1 VSLATESREAIID
14 ALSGNGYKV
23 YDTVP
28 ATPITPSV
36 VCVPDSPWIR
46 PNRLGSNLNYE
57 VRWRILVNINARV
70 NDSATKATEDAI
82 DALLVV
88 LPDTVLVEVINAPQ
102 LLSLGA
108 QGTVMST
115 EINVSMQMREG

>member
-1 VSLATESREAIID
+1 MSLATESRETIIA
-14 ALSGNGYKV
+14 ALTGHGYKI

-36 VCVPDSPWIR
+36 VCVPVSPWIR
-46 PNRLGSNLNYE
+46 PSRLGSNLNYE

-70 NDSATKATEDAI
+70 NESATKSTEDAI
-82 DALLVV
+82 DALLVE
-88 LPDTVLVEVINAPQ
+88 LPNTVLVDVINAPQ

-108 QGTVMST
+108 QGTVLST
-115 EINVSMQMREG
+115 EINVSMQMKG

>member
-1 VSLATESREAIID
+1 MSLATESREAIID

>member
-1 VSLATESREAIID
+1 VSLATESREAIVA
-14 ALSGNGYKV
+14 ALTGHGYKI

-46 PNRLGSNLNYE
+46 PSRLGSNLNYE
-57 VRWRILVNINARV
+57 IRWRILININARV
-70 NDSATKATEDAI
+70 NESATKATEDAI
-82 DALLVV
+82 DALLVE
-88 LPDTVLVEVINAPQ
+88 LPDTVLVELINAPQ
-102 LLSLGA
+102 LLSIGA

-115 EINVSMQMREG
+115 EINVSMQMKEG

>member
-1 VSLATESREAIID
+1 MSLATESREAIID

-57 VRWRILVNINARV
+57 VRWRILVNINARI

-115 EINVSMQMREG
+115 EISVSMQMREG

>member
-1 VSLATESREAIID
+1 VSLATESRETLIA
-14 ALSGNGYKV
+14 ALTDNGYKV

-57 VRWRILVNINARV
+57 VRWRILININARI

-115 EINVSMQMREG
+115 EINVSMQMKEG

>member
-1 VSLATESREAIID
+1 VSLATESREVIIA
-14 ALSGNGYKV
+14 ALTGNGYKV

-57 VRWRILVNINARV
+57 IKWRILININARV
-70 NDSATKATEDAI
+70 NESATKATEDAI
-82 DALLVV
+82 DTLLVA

-115 EINVSMQMREG
+115 EISVSM

>member
-1 VSLATESREAIID
+1 VSLATESRETIIA
-14 ALSGNGYKV
+14 ALTGHGYKI

-46 PNRLGSNLNYE
+46 PSRLGSNLNYE

-70 NDSATKATEDAI
+70 NESATKSTEDAI
-82 DALLVV
+82 DALLVE
-88 LPDTVLVEVINAPQ
+88 LPNTVLVDVINAPQ

-108 QGTVMST
+108 QGTVLST
-115 EINVSMQMREG
+115 EINVSMQMKG

>member
-1 VSLATESREAIID
+1 VSLATESRETIIA
-14 ALSGNGYKV
+14 ALTGHGYKV

-46 PNRLGSNLNYE
+46 PSRLGSNLNYE

-70 NDSATKATEDAI
+70 NESATKSTEDAI

-88 LPDTVLVEVINAPQ
+88 LPDTVLVDLVNAPQ

-115 EINVSMQMREG
+115 EINVSMQMKEG

>member
-1 VSLATESREAIID
+1 VSLATESRETIIA
-14 ALSGNGYKV
+14 ALTGHGYKI

-28 ATPITPSV
+28 ATPVTPSV

-70 NDSATKATEDAI
+70 NESATKSTEDAI

-88 LPDTVLVEVINAPQ
+88 LPNTVLVDLVNAPQ

-115 EINVSMQMREG
+115 EINVSMQMKES

>member
-14 ALSGNGYKV
+14 ALSGNGYKF

-57 VRWRILVNINARV
+57 IKWRILININARV
-70 NDSATKATEDAI
+70 NESATKATEDAI
-82 DALLVV
+82 DTLLVA

-115 EINVSMQMREG
+115 EISVSMQMKEG

>member
-1 VSLATESREAIID
+1 MSLATESRETIIT

-46 PNRLGSNLNYE
+46 PSRLGSNLNYE
-57 VRWRILVNINARV
+57 IRWRILININARV
-70 NDSATKATEDAI
+70 NESATIATEDAI
-82 DALLVV
+82 DALLVAF
-88 LPDTVLVEVINAPQ
+88 PNTVSVEVINAPQ

-115 EINVSMQMREG
+115 EINVSMQMKEG

>member
-1 VSLATESREAIID
+1 MSLATESRELIVA
-14 ALSGNGYKV
+14 ALTGNGYKV

-46 PNRLGSNLNYE
+46 PSRLGSNLNYE
-57 VRWRILVNINARV
+57 IRWRILVNINARV
-70 NDSATKATEDAI
+70 NESATKATEDAI
-82 DALLVV
+82 DTLVAAL
-88 LPDTVLVEVINAPQ
+88 PNTVLVEVINAPQ
-102 LLSLGA
+102 LLSIGA

-115 EINVSMQMREG
+115 EINVTMQMKEG

>member
-1 VSLATESREAIID
+1 VSLATESRETIIA
-14 ALSGNGYKV
+14 ALTGHGYKI

-46 PNRLGSNLNYE
+46 PSRLGSNLNYE

-70 NDSATKATEDAI
+70 NESATKSTEDAI

-88 LPDTVLVEVINAPQ
+88 LPNTVLVDLVNAPQ

-115 EINVSMQMREG
+115 EINVSMQMKES

>member
-1 VSLATESREAIID
+1 MSLATESRETLIA
-14 ALSGNGYKV
+14 ALTGNGYKV

-46 PNRLGSNLNYE
+46 PSRLGSNLNYE
-57 VRWRILVNINARV
+57 IRWRILININARV
-70 NDSATKATEDAI
+70 NESATKATEDAI
-82 DALLVV
+82 DTLLVAF
-88 LPDTVLVEVINAPQ
+88 PNTVSVEVINAPQ

-115 EINVSMQMREG
+115 EINVSMQMKEG

>member
-1 VSLATESREAIID
+1 MSLATDSRETIIA
-14 ALSGNGYKV
+14 ALTGNGYKV

-46 PNRLGSNLNYE
+46 PNRMGSNLNYE
-57 VRWRILVNINARV
+57 IRWRILVNINARV
-70 NDSATKATEDAI
+70 NESATKATEDAI
-82 DALLVV
+82 DTLLVV
-88 LPDTVLVEVINAPQ
+88 LPNTVLVDVINAPQ

-115 EINVSMQMREG
+115 EINVSMQMKEG

>member
-1 VSLATESREAIID
+1 MSRATESRETLIA
-14 ALSGNGYKV
+14 ALTGNGYKV

-46 PNRLGSNLNYE
+46 PSRLGSNLNYE
-57 VRWRILVNINARV
+57 IRWRILININARV
-70 NDSATKATEDAI
+70 NESATKATEDAI
-82 DALLVV
+82 DALLVE
-88 LPDTVLVEVINAPQ
+88 LPDTVLVELINAPQ
-102 LLSLGA
+102 LLSIGA

-115 EINVSMQMREG
+115 EINVSMQMKEG

>member
-1 VSLATESREAIID
+1 MSLATESRELIVA
-14 ALSGNGYKV
+14 ALTGHGYKV

-46 PNRLGSNLNYE
+46 PSRLGSNLNYE
-57 VRWRILVNINARV
+57 IRWRILININARV
-70 NDSATKATEDAI
+70 NDSATKSTEDAI
-82 DALLVV
+82 DTLLVA
-88 LPDTVLVEVINAPQ
+88 LPNTVLVDSISAPQ

-115 EINVSMQMREG
+115 EINVTMQMKEV

>member
-1 VSLATESREAIID
+1 MSLATESREAIIT

-70 NDSATKATEDAI
+70 NESATKATEDAI
-82 DALLVV
+82 DTLLVA
-88 LPDTVLVEVINAPQ
+88 LPNTVLVDVINAPQ

-115 EINVSMQMREG
+115 EINVSMQMKES

>member
-1 VSLATESREAIID
+1 MSLATESREAIVT
-14 ALSGNGYKV
+14 ALTGNGYKV
-23 YDTVP
+23 YETVP
-28 ATPITPSV
+28 ATPLTPSV

-70 NDSATKATEDAI
+70 NESATKATEDAI
-82 DALLVV
+82 DTLLVA
-88 LPDTVLVEVINAPQ
+88 LPNSVLVDVINAPQ

-115 EINVSMQMREG
+115 EINVSMQMKEG

>member
-1 VSLATESREAIID
+1 MSLATESREAIVT
-14 ALSGNGYKV
+14 ALTGNGYKV
-23 YDTVP
+23 YETVP

-70 NDSATKATEDAI
+70 NESATKATEDAI
-82 DALLVV
+82 DTLLVA
-88 LPDTVLVEVINAPQ
+88 LPNTVLVDVINAPQ

-115 EINVSMQMREG
+115 EINVSMQMKES

>member
-1 VSLATESREAIID
+1 MSLATESREAIIT

-57 VRWRILVNINARV
+57 IRWRILVNINARV
-70 NDSATKATEDAI
+70 NESATKATEDAI
-82 DALLVV
+82 DTLLVA
-88 LPDTVLVEVINAPQ
+88 LPNTVLVDVINAPQ

-115 EINVSMQMREG
+115 EINVSMQMKES

>member
-1 VSLATESREAIID
+1 MSLATESRETLIA
-14 ALSGNGYKV
+14 ALTGNGYKV

-46 PNRLGSNLNYE
+46 PSRLGSNLNYE
-57 VRWRILVNINARV
+57 IRWRILININARV
-70 NDSATKATEDAI
+70 NESATKATEDAI
-82 DALLVV
+82 DALLVE
-88 LPDTVLVEVINAPQ
+88 LPNTVLVDVINAPQ

-115 EINVSMQMREG
+115 EINVSMQMKEG

>member
-1 VSLATESREAIID
+1 MSLATESREAIVA
-14 ALSGNGYKV
+14 ALTGHGYKI

-46 PNRLGSNLNYE
+46 PSRLGSNLNYE
-57 VRWRILVNINARV
+57 IRWRILININARV
-70 NDSATKATEDAI
+70 NESATKATEDAI
-82 DALLVV
+82 DALLVE
-88 LPDTVLVEVINAPQ
+88 LPDTVLVELINAPQ
-102 LLSLGA
+102 LLSIGA

-115 EINVSMQMREG
+115 EINVSMQMKEG

>member
-1 VSLATESREAIID
+1 MSLATESRETIIA
-14 ALSGNGYKV
+14 ALTGQGYKI

-46 PNRLGSNLNYE
+46 PSRLGSNLNYE
-57 VRWRILVNINARV
+57 IRWRILININARV
-70 NDSATKATEDAI
+70 NESATKSTEDAI
-82 DALLVV
+82 DALLVE
-88 LPDTVLVEVINAPQ
+88 LPNTVLVDVINAPQ

-115 EINVSMQMREG
+115 EINVSMQMKEG

>member
-1 VSLATESREAIID
+1 VSLATESRETIID

-57 VRWRILVNINARV
+57 IRWRILININARV

-88 LPDTVLVEVINAPQ
+88 LPDTVLVDVINAPQ

-115 EINVSMQMREG
+115 EINVSMQMKEG

>member
-1 VSLATESREAIID
+1 VSLATESRELIVA

-46 PNRLGSNLNYE
+46 PSRLGSNLNYE
-57 VRWRILVNINARV
+57 IRWRILVNINARV

-82 DALLVV
+82 DTLLVA
-88 LPDTVLVEVINAPQ
+88 LPDTVLVELINAPQ
-102 LLSLGA
+102 LLSIGA

-115 EINVSMQMREG
+115 EINVSMQMKEG

>member
-1 VSLATESREAIID
+1 MSLATESREVIIA
-14 ALSGNGYKV
+14 ALTGNGYKV

-57 VRWRILVNINARV
+57 IKWRILININARV
-70 NDSATKATEDAI
+70 NESATKATEDAI
-82 DALLVV
+82 DTLLVA

-115 EINVSMQMREG
+115 EISVSMQMKEG

>member
-1 VSLATESREAIID
+1 MSLATESREAIVA
-14 ALSGNGYKV
+14 ALTGHGYKI

-46 PNRLGSNLNYE
+46 PSRLGSNLNYE
-57 VRWRILVNINARV
+57 IRWRILININARV
-70 NDSATKATEDAI
+70 NESATKATEDAI
-82 DALLVV
+82 DALLVE
-88 LPDTVLVEVINAPQ
+88 LPNTVLVDVINAPQ

-108 QGTVMST
+108 QGAVMST
-115 EINVSMQMREG
+115 EINVSMQMKEG

>member
-1 VSLATESREAIID
+1 VSLATESRETIID

-70 NDSATKATEDAI
+70 NESATKATEDAI
-82 DALLVV
+82 DTLLVA
-88 LPDTVLVEVINAPQ
+88 LPNTVLVDVINAPQ

-115 EINVSMQMREG
+115 EINVSMQMKEG

>member
-1 VSLATESREAIID
+1 MSLATESRETIID

-57 VRWRILVNINARV
+57 IKWRILININARV
-70 NDSATKATEDAI
+70 NESATKATEDAI
-82 DALLVV
+82 DTLLVA

-115 EINVSMQMREG
+115 EISVSMQMKEG